1 MVQIQLV
8 WAWFSARIDQVRE
21 QDGDRGEIV
30 NTAIVIGL
38 LAAAAIIVGAILL
51 TKATSA
57 ANNVQT
63 Q

>member
-1 MVQIQLV
+1 MVQIQMV
-8 WAWFSARIDQVRE
+8 WAWFSARIEAVRE